1 MGDTSYVMTINLHDI
16 HGIKRFIPI
25 VMQMDSDI
33 DLAIDRY
40 VVDGKSILGVMSL
53 SVDRN
58 LTLTM
63 HERVKGEFFKL
74 RELMRENGFLVE
86 Q

>member
-1 MGDTSYVMTINLHDI
+1 MSDTSFSMTINLHDI
-16 HGIKRFIPI
+16 HGVKHFLPI

-33 DLAIDRY
+33 DLSIDRY
-40 VVDGKSILGVMSL
+40 VVDGKSLLGIMGL

-74 RELMRENGFLVE
+74 REFMKDYGFLVE
-86 Q
+86 